1 MRRSLATLDYP
12 VIAQVRVRDLSG
24 QHLTRDAAGFL
35 AKVHRVDPGV
45 ARGRVREADHLA
57 VRVTL
62 TGEVLDP
69 LLPSLAAARRDG
81 VVSAAHVAVIITAL
95 DALPSNL
102 SAEQVASAEK
112 ILVDAA
118 RALAPRDVRDLGVRL
133 RDTIDP
139 DGKEPADD
147 TDRER
152 RRDAWL
158 RAEADGMV
166 AFGGRLD
173 PVAGARA
180 LAVIGA
186 LATPRP
192 ADATGRDERSGG
204 QRRHDALADIFTLAL
219 RARELTPA
227 DQAPVTV
234 HVTMTAQQ
242 YETRTGRALTS
253 SGQRLTVAEALRLA
267 DQASVAWLVHDSQ
280 GGVLTCGRQR
290 RYANPDQIDAL
301 IARDGGCAFPS
312 CDHPADWCQRH
323 HIHDWANG
331 GPTNIDNL
339 VLLCSYHHRKFLSQG
354 WRITVKDKI
363 PSFIPPPCIDPHQKP
378 LRNIRG
384 LNAPWPPN

>member
-1 MRRSLATLDYP
+1 VDVAGVFDSLTVLGERIGDLRKVLDNGGLDTLDNAEFLAVAARLEALRRVLATVDYP

-69 LLPSLAAARRDG
+69 LLPSLAVARRDG
-81 VVSAAHVAVIITAL
+81 VVSAAHVGVIITAL

-102 SAEQVASAEK
+102 SAEQLASAEK

-118 RALAPRDVRDLGVRL
+118 RALSPRDVRDLGVRL

-173 PVAGARA
+173 PGRGGGSARRA
-180 LAVIGA
+180 RHHDRAAVRDPHRPCPH
-186 LATPRP
+186 LLRATPH
-192 ADATGRDERSGG
+192 
-204 QRRHDALADIFTLAL
+204 RR
-219 RARELTPA
+219 
-227 DQAPVTV
+227 
-234 HVTMTAQQ
+234 
-242 YETRTGRALTS
+242 
-253 SGQRLTVAEALRLA
+253 
-267 DQASVAWLVHDSQ
+267 
-280 GGVLTCGRQR
+280 
-290 RYANPDQIDAL
+290 
-301 IARDGGCAFPS
+301 
-312 CDHPADWCQRH
+312 
-323 HIHDWANG
+323 
-331 GPTNIDNL
+331 
-339 VLLCSYHHRKFLSQG
+339 
-354 WRITVKDKI
+354 
-363 PSFIPPPCIDPHQKP
+363 
-378 LRNIRG
+378 
-384 LNAPWPPN
+384 